1 MIGALA
7 CRTSGRA
14 ALPQHHQPALS
25 TDPTAAAHRPSAA
38 GSPSPQAGSDADA
51 PALLVLAD
59 GTVLRGQ
66 AFGARGTVVGEVVF
80 NTGMTGYQE
89 VMTDPSYAGQL
100 VTFTYP
106 ELGNTGVNS
115 QDMEACSPHA
125 RGVIARQLS
134 PAASSWRCEEELD
147 AWLRRHHVVGLRGVD
162 TRALVRHLR
171 EGGAINGIL
180 CSDGTPP
187 LQLLE
192 QLRAAPSMG
201 GLNLAETVST
211 REPYQWTQPCA
222 ADFDARLRHRPA
234 PPYRVVA
241 IDFGIKRA
249 ILERL
254 VAHGCEVTVLPADA
268 SPEQVLAQRPE
279 GVFLSNGPGDPAAVS
294 SGIALARALLQQR
307 DLPLFGICLGHQILG
322 LALGG
327 SSFKL
332 GYGHRGLNHPCGAP
346 GMVEITS
353 QNHGFALAADSLPA
367 DRVRVTHLNLNDRTV
382 AAMAMTDQPVFAVQY
397 HPEASPGPHDA
408 DHHFARFAALM
419 AERR

>member
-1 MIGALA
+1 
-7 CRTSGRA
+7 
-14 ALPQHHQPALS
+14 
-25 TDPTAAAHRPSAA
+25 
-38 GSPSPQAGSDADA
+38 
-51 PALLVLAD
+51 VLAD

-66 AFGARGTVVGEVVF
+66 AFGARGTVLGEVVF

-106 ELGNTGVNS
+106 ELGNTGVNA
-115 QDMEACSPHA
+115 QDQEADRPHV

-134 PAASSWRCEEELD
+134 PMASNWRSEEELT
-147 AWLRRHHVVGLRGVD
+147 AWLQRHGVVGISGVD

-180 CSDGTPP
+180 SSDGTPP

-192 QLRAAPSMG
+192 RLRSAPSMS

-211 REPYQWTQPCA
+211 REPYRWDRLCA
-222 ADFDARLRHRPA
+222 AGFDARQVSRPD
-234 PPYRVVA
+234 PPYKVVA

-268 SPEQVLAQRPE
+268 SLEQVLAERPE
-279 GVFLSNGPGDPAAVS
+279 GVFLSNGPGDPAAVG
-294 SGIALARALLQQR
+294 SGIALARALLEQR
-307 DLPLFGICLGHQILG
+307 QLPLFGICLGHQILG

-327 SSFKL
+327 STYKL
-332 GYGHRGLNHPCGAP
+332 GYGHRGLNHPCGSP

-353 QNHGFALAADSLPA
+353 QNHGFALDADSLPA
-367 DRVRVTHLNLNDRTV
+367 ERVRVTHQNLNDRTV
-382 AAMAMTDQPVFAVQY
+382 AALAMVDQPVFGVQY

-408 DHHFARFAALM
+408 DHHFARFTALM
-419 AERR
+419 QARR